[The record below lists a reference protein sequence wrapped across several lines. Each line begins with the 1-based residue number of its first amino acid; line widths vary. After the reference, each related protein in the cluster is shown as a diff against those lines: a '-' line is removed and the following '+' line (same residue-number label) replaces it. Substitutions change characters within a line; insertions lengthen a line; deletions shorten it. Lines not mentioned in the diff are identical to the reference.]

1 MKKKIFLPSS
11 FLAKGLTLF
20 ALTFLGTLVPIESAS
35 AQACFQKMPL
45 SQMLITSNFGMR
57 KHPDIKNLTRPH
69 EGCDLN
75 GRYVDVFAVDSGLVL
90 SVGIGVMEILLNSG
104 ITVKYRHFNRNYV
117 KTGDIVTVGQ
127 LIGETGN
134 TGAVKPHLHFEVK
147 IKGKGFVDPR
157 PYLCNPREN
166 QPGAGPDA
174 LLNPN
179 AVPGGPV
186 GTAGIPNDNY
196 PPMGSGPA
204 AVTSVAQPPSSITST
219 PAKQASEVPDYTGQS
234 VQEFLA
240 RESKRRFGN
249 PQWQRDLSDPLDSLR
264 NHPDPL
270 VRATASEIPVV
281 DLKNMIWREILFM
294 SNLKDFYAMEKHER
308 GERIEQMMATDLAD
322 RVSEYSARV
331 LGAMRS
337 QVNSR

>member
-1 MKKKIFLPSS
+1 MKKTLSLSPS
-11 FLAKGLTLF
+11 FLANGLTLF
-20 ALTFLGTLVPIESAS
+20 ALTFLGSLVPMENAS
-35 AQACFQKMPL
+35 AQSCFPKQPL

-57 KHPDIKNLTRPH
+57 KHPDKPGVTRPH

-75 GRYVDVFAVDSGLVL
+75 GRYVDTFSVDAGMVLPSNIGVMVILLDSGL
-90 SVGIGVMEILLNSG
+90 
-104 ITVKYRHFNRNYV
+104 TVKYRHFNRNYV
-117 KTGDIVTVGQ
+117 QTGDRVTAGQ
-127 LIGETGN
+127 LIGQTGK
-134 TGAVKPHLHFEVK
+134 TQAVVPHLHFEVNV
-147 IKGKGFVDPR
+147 KGKGFVDPR

-166 QPGAGPDA
+166 QPDAGPNP

-186 GTAGIPNDNY
+186 GTAGIPNNDF

-204 AVTSVAQPPSSITST
+204 AVSSFGKPPSPMTST

-240 RESKRRFGN
+240 RESTRRFGN

-270 VRATASEIPVV
+270 VRATASEIPIAS
-281 DLKNMIWREILFM
+281 LKTMVWREILFM
-294 SNLKDFYAMEKHER
+294 SNLKEFYALEKYER
-308 GERIEQMMATDLAD
+308 GERMEQMMATDLAD
-322 RVSEYSARV
+322 RVSEYSDRV
-331 LGAMRS
+331 LGAMRA
-337 QVNSR
+337 QAASR